1 MLYGSKVGS
10 LIYSMLYKP
19 LGKFEPSIFL
29 ETKFQKSG
37 VKTLKRSP
45 MSQRRVNKGFGKGY
59 SKQVG
64 LIMKKN
70 LRSLQFHIVGVALDL
85 A

>member
-19 LGKFEPSIFL
+19 LDKFEPSIFL
-29 ETKFQKSG
+29 ETRFQKSG
-37 VKTLKRSP
+37 VKTLKRVKTI
-45 MSQRRVNKGFGKGY
+45 QRRVNTGFGKGY

-64 LIMKKN
+64 LIMNIKKD
-70 LRSLQFHIVGVALDL
+70 LR
-85 A
+85 